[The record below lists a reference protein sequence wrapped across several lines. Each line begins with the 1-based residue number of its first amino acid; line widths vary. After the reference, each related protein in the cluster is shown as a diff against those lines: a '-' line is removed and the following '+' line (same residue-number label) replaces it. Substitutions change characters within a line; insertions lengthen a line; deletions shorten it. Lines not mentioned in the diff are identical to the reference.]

1 MNSGCRFSV
10 KTKEAKNIKKFLG
23 VFYFSP
29 FLFLF
34 TEGTKARG
42 NLKVEK
48 LKSVFLRKKRGM
60 GTSRGLKDLKLRVI
74 TRFIGFLDRLKKIGG
89 NCD

>member
-1 MNSGCRFSV
+1 
-10 KTKEAKNIKKFLG
+10 
-23 VFYFSP
+23 
-29 FLFLF
+29 LFP
-34 TEGTKARG
+34 EGTKARG

-74 TRFIGFLDRLKKIGG
+74 TRFIGFLNRLKK
-89 NCD
+89 